1 MMEAKIKRTLEI
13 KILTEKEVRA
23 SRAARFTDA
32 WESGEYPGEYLT
44 FTSSV
49 NFFEVINSRRW
60 DIVIKL
66 QALGKTSIR
75 SLAKKVGRD
84 VRRVHDDVKLLIS
97 HGIIE
102 QDEKGVC
109 VPYETI
115 HAEFTLSAAAA

>member
-1 MMEAKIKRTLEI
+1 MEARTKRTLEI
-13 KILTEKEVRA
+13 KILSEEEARVSA
-23 SRAARFTDA
+23 AARFTDA
-32 WESGEYPGEYLT
+32 WESGEYSGEYLT
-44 FTSSV
+44 FTSPV

-75 SLAKKVGRD
+75 ALAKQVGRD

-97 HGIIE
+97 HGIVE
-102 QDEKGVC
+102 QDADGVC

-115 HAEFTLSAAAA
+115 HADFTLSAAAA